1 MTDSIL
7 FQYNTTLTAISFCI
21 PLLFVIGMADFTIHT
36 YKSPEEI
43 PPTPLALYQVTNLDF
58 SRYYQLPNGTAKLAS
73 FAHLFGGY
81 DAGYYGYAWADA
93 IAADLA
99 SRFRASE
106 EGFMD
111 KAIGAQFRKEILEV
125 GGSRDPAESVRI
137 FLGRDWNTDAF
148 FEEMGLD
155 ESKVG
160 SGNGGEASGKDGE
173 DVSGQG
179 VGDADETSAAP
190 RAGLF
195 FNYILGV
202 AAISLWWY

>member
-1 MTDSIL
+1 
-7 FQYNTTLTAISFCI
+7 
-21 PLLFVIGMADFTIHT
+21 MADLNIHS

-43 PPTPLALYQVTNLDF
+43 PPTPAALYQATNLDF
-58 SRYYQLPNGTAKLAS
+58 SAYYPLPEGTAKLAS
-73 FAHLFGGY
+73 FGHLFGGY

-111 KAIGAQFRKEILEV
+111 KEIGAQFRKEILEV
-125 GGSRDPAESVRI
+125 GGSRDPAESVRA

-160 SGNGGEASGKDGE
+160 SGNDGSEVSGKDGD
-173 DVSGQG
+173 DVSGKG
-179 VGDADETSAAP
+179 GDVDEASAAP
-190 RAGLF
+190 RAGML
-195 FNYILGV
+195 FNYFLGV
-202 AAISLWWY
+202 AAIALWWY